1 MICERPN
8 ALSLLRNL
16 GRRTGFGLDGFVGHC
31 DPVKELSLRLLPN
44 SPRKARYAPVTLYRS
59 LVWPFT
65 PHLGVRLLEQGV

>member
-16 GRRTGFGLDGFVGHC
+16 GRRIGFELDGFVGHC

-44 SPRKARYAPVTLYRS
+44 SPRKDRAKQFRA
-59 LVWPFT
+59 LVRVSQPPCGAAMT
-65 PHLGVRLLEQGV
+65 RILNI